1 MTALPNPIRRIGW
14 FFRVLRAAFA
24 GAAVRLARRMARRP
38 PRIWRGFTPLHAT
51 SWMAEADRKAG
62 FPSVSVT
69 IHTRALRYA
78 IVRPEDFDRVFE
90 SETDR
95 WDDLHWVAMIDL
107 LRHADIWNAYYDCLF
122 FKHTEPVRNTLAFRL
137 IRFVGIRILVQ
148 PHGSDLLC
156 IGPYSS
162 RYGWPELAQVDY
174 PEWDL
179 TAQREVVEE
188 RVRLFA
194 RFADFLMAGDSLYE
208 PVLPRSDL
216 SLHPVPVDTES
227 LVPHEPMARSTP
239 VIVHAPN
246 HRHVKGTAYLID
258 AVDRLRDRG
267 FAFELR
273 LIEGVPR
280 HEALRLYADA
290 DILADQFI
298 MGTYGTFALEGM
310 ALGKPVLT
318 YLTSENLLRPSCSHP
333 LVNTTPEN
341 LVEVLAVLHAV
352 PELRTRIGAASRA
365 SVVRYQSFEAMAAV
379 WTQIYRHVWWRE
391 PLDLQ
396 STPPYDPA
404 RTARSLSE
412 DPASAEFWPVPVD
425 DLIPRITEAVRR
437 IRLPDQ
443 TTMPS

>member
-1 MTALPNPIRRIGW
+1 
-14 FFRVLRAAFA
+14 
-24 GAAVRLARRMARRP
+24 
-38 PRIWRGFTPLHAT
+38 
-51 SWMAEADRKAG
+51 
-62 FPSVSVT
+62 
-69 IHTRALRYA
+69 
-78 IVRPEDFDRVFE
+78 
-90 SETDR
+90 
-95 WDDLHWVAMIDL
+95 
-107 LRHADIWNAYYDCLF
+107 
-122 FKHTEPVRNTLAFRL
+122 
-137 IRFVGIRILVQ
+137 
-148 PHGSDLLC
+148 
-156 IGPYSS
+156 
-162 RYGWPELAQVDY
+162 
-174 PEWDL
+174 
-179 TAQREVVEE
+179 
-188 RVRLFA
+188 
-194 RFADFLMAGDSLYE
+194 
-208 PVLPRSDL
+208 
-216 SLHPVPVDTES
+216 
-227 LVPHEPMARSTP
+227 
-239 VIVHAPN
+239 
-246 HRHVKGTAYLID
+246 
-258 AVDRLRDRG
+258 
-267 FAFELR
+267 
-273 LIEGVPR
+273 
-280 HEALRLYADA
+280 
-290 DILADQFI
+290 

-352 PELRTRIGAASRA
+352 PELRTRIGEASRA